1 MIFCGYRVAW
11 QGPLDLQD
19 QSPTARI
26 RWLRIAV
33 PVSDHLP
40 PLRFQP
46 WNRIVS
52 PTPISED
59 AVLSFS
65 MEDAQQLALPPETA
79 DLAANL
85 KYHKAFRNRAAITPN
100 EVMKNRVNDGHSR
113 TPTVMAMYGSQHEL
127 DTSFL
132 EKHGYFG
139 HFNVGTGTSLAWSFW
154 WCLLGWVVFPELP
167 ASRWH
172 DYQSACNLCVAA
184 CLKYCWHCIAYSIWA
199 FSRFQRLKM
208 RASTL
213 CVNPTRFGSFVTHQH
228 WPCSTTRIACIE
240 QLFEAF
246 KTEPSTIRCWSCALG
261 LNFTWQIGTI
271 SDFVSDVSQPSQL
284 TPTCHFILVV
294 CGLIKSEE
302 VEIRFG
308 FTANLPLEAIS
319 EQWMGLF
326 GFNQIPIRFG
336 LSLATLSLLKKF
348 PNHLPYR
355 WFWGRIWHFFC
366 LRITKPYSTTRL
378 LKDLSLHSLISL
390 RLFSASV
397 DFPIQAGLLLRDLPF
412 VFAAA
417 RQVDIERE
425 YIPSRDQYVLRFR
438 GMDQPVQVLSTLYQ
452 NAISSSTLDK
462 LGRPVTVFTQPGFV
476 DLIFGNVQPVATCS
490 PKAFGKA
497 VAIAAVRLLLNT
509 LV

>member
-1 MIFCGYRVAW
+1 MIA
-11 QGPLDLQD
+11 
-19 QSPTARI
+19 SPHA
-26 RWLRIAV
+26 LYV
-33 PVSDHLP
+33 LLHVSS
-40 PLRFQP
+40 
-46 WNRIVS
+46 I
-52 PTPISED
+52 
-59 AVLSFS
+59 
-65 MEDAQQLALPPETA
+65 
-79 DLAANL
+79 
-85 KYHKAFRNRAAITPN
+85 
-100 EVMKNRVNDGHSR
+100 
-113 TPTVMAMYGSQHEL
+113 
-127 DTSFL
+127 
-132 EKHGYFG
+132 
-139 HFNVGTGTSLAWSFW
+139 VGTASLTPF
-154 WCLLGWVVFPELP
+154 
-167 ASRWH
+167 
-172 DYQSACNLCVAA
+172 
-184 CLKYCWHCIAYSIWA
+184 WA

-213 CVNPTRFGSFVTHQH
+213 RINPTRFVSFVTHQH

-308 FTANLPLEAIS
+308 FTANLPLAAIS

-326 GFNQIPIRFG
+326 GPNQIPIRFG

-355 WFWGRIWHFFC
+355 WFWGRICQTLQHNSIVERLVTALFDQFAPILCFGWLPHSGRFTFAWSSLC
-366 LRITKPYSTTRL
+366 LCCRQTGWYWAR
-378 LKDLSLHSLISL
+378 
-390 RLFSASV
+390 V
-397 DFPIQAGLLLRDLPF
+397 YPI
-412 VFAAA
+412 
-417 RQVDIERE
+417 
-425 YIPSRDQYVLRFR
+425 RDQYVLRFR